1 MDDLEFVAWIEGR
14 IKAVDALVLLSPG
27 EEREKRLC
35 GMVRARDEALADAAK
50 ENSRL
55 WNWGAECQAKLETY
69 KVRLAKHEEAAKE
82 LRAARAD
89 VLADHYRGD
98 SRFWDAL
105 EAIERLL
112 QEDAVE

>member
-69 KVRLAKHEEAAKE
+69 KVRFAKHEEAAKE
-82 LRAARAD
+82 LRAARAC
-89 VLADHYRGD
+89 VFINQRTAK
-98 SRFWDAL
+98 RFKTAL
-105 EAIERLL
+105 EAIEALL
-112 QEDAVE
+112 QEVE